1 MTWRAV
7 SEGIAAAQNK
17 SIQHW
22 LERLRSLVES
32 SLEHRTG
39 STAAVL
45 RAMQEPP
52 HLIDSDVDE
61 LDAAIAGGRLP
72 VQTGSL
78 LGLIQSVIFR
88 VDHRLVICTII
99 RGEVLLA
106 WEGSL
111 RD

>member
-7 SEGIAAAQNK
+7 SEGIAAAQKK

-32 SLEHRTG
+32 SLEHRAG
-39 STAAVL
+39 SAAAVL

-52 HLIDSDVDE
+52 HLSDSDVDE

-72 VQTGSL
+72 VQT
-78 LGLIQSVIFR
+78 
-88 VDHRLVICTII
+88 
-99 RGEVLLA
+99 
-106 WEGSL
+106 
-111 RD
+111 RDLFSD